1 MIALG
6 LIAAAVV
13 PLFATEEPIT
23 PTPTNDNESYRV
35 GPVTNDTEFYS
46 NETGQTPSNK
56 R

>member
-1 MIALG
+1 MIAFG
-6 LIAAAVV
+6 LIAAAAFV
-13 PLFATEEPIT
+13 PIMAQQEPEPIE
-23 PTPTNDNESYRV
+23 PANESYRV